1 MTSYILSCTLIL
13 IVVTLVIFNRDDDA
27 KRKANLKILYKKSV
41 ELQRNGKLKE
51 YGEVMSEIK
60 KLEET
65 L

>member
-1 MTSYILSCTLIL
+1 LYILPAIIL
-13 IVVTLVIFNRDDDA
+13 IIVTLFVCNRDDNA
-27 KRKANLKILYKKSV
+27 KRRANLKILYKKSV